1 MLGEVVHLVKECEWR
16 KKGAQEGRP
25 RARKK
30 TDLQGKLKLLQGL
43 QHGVE
48 QQIHRR
54 YLTNVHLTITRISS
68 LSALHYERG
77 TWQNSVHLTGLA
89 WCRHHAARETRKEQN
104 DRQVHLVEWRSLRCW
119 VERPW
124 HVERLG

>member
-1 MLGEVVHLVKECEWR
+1 VAQE
-16 KKGAQEGRP
+16 GAHEGRP

-54 YLTNVHLTITRISS
+54 NLTYVHLTITRISS

-77 TWQNSVHLTGLA
+77 TWQNSIHLTGTGSVPPSRSARKKKGAKRQASVPGRMAIPALLGRKA
-89 WCRHHAARETRKEQN
+89 MACRAPWVGARQYRP
-104 DRQVHLVEWRSLRCW
+104 RSF
-119 VERPW
+119 
-124 HVERLG
+124 

>member
-1 MLGEVVHLVKECEWR
+1 MCEYRLGLPKLEPQSQALIRCLERWLTWSRRAEWR
-16 KKGAQEGRP
+16 KKGAQKGRARA

-54 YLTNVHLTITRISS
+54 NLTYVHLAITRISS
-68 LSALHYERG
+68 LSAQHRERC
-77 TWQNSVHLTGLA
+77 TWHNSMHLTGA
-89 WCRHHAARETRKEQN
+89 G
-104 DRQVHLVEWRSLRCW
+104 LV
-119 VERPW
+119 PP
-124 HVERLG
+124 